1 MLSDSKLNDLLKS
14 QPAVSMMRNR
24 KVTADVKF
32 FRNVS
37 LAILVVS
44 NRHSRVVFAAN
55 PERFTGV

>member
-1 MLSDSKLNDLLKS
+1 MLSDSKSNDLLKS

-37 LAILVVS
+37 LVILVVS
-44 NRHSRVVFAAN
+44 KRHSRVVFEAK
-55 PERFTGV
+55 PVRFTGV

>member
-1 MLSDSKLNDLLKS
+1 
-14 QPAVSMMRNR
+14 MMRNR

-32 FRNVS
+32 FRSVS
-37 LAILVVS
+37 FVILVVS